1 MKKYFGALFL
11 FWAGAIIILY
21 YVVQKPGLLNI
32 FAGLLDTLWTILV
45 AGLLLFNAY
54 GLGSRVLQLTRVR
67 VLDAIDTLLLSSG
80 IGLGVLGLLGLF
92 FSVAQLSNE
101 TVLNFVQI
109 ILAVFFCSETIFKKY
124 LRIFIHFAHILF
136 CL

>member
-1 MKKYFGALFL
+1 MKKYIGALFL
-11 FWAGAIIILY
+11 LWAGALIVLY

-32 FAGLLDTLWTILV
+32 FAGLLDTVWTILV

-54 GLGSRVLQLTRVR
+54 GLGSRVLHLTRVS

-92 FSVAQLSNE
+92 FSAVQLSNE
-101 TVLNFVQI
+101 TVLNLVQI
-109 ILAVFFCSETIFKKY
+109 ILAVFFL
-124 LRIFIHFAHILF
+124 LRNDLQKNT
-136 CL
+136 